1 MTTPRSSSVLVLVL
15 AVHSGL
21 VLPSRRSGVAVAG
34 GLEGGRV
41 VHGFGVCMG
50 RFSSVGPPKLALSRI
65 RNRGWESGT
74 KTRQDKARQDRE
86 RAPCLFRNR
95 YSIQLPSARQVQY
108 GVLRSGYYILV
119 LYDLG
124 MPSCSSCR
132 ASGLRNLYLDSLQL
146 RYSSTPQR
154 HNGCSAQ
161 GSSESPGY
169 SRGSFVCTV
178 RLVLGKFQGSR
189 KRREVRNPGIPRP
202 SEGSERIGIQT
213 GARDSK
219 IPPVH
224 PAFIEAEAEAEGGF

>member
-15 AVHSGL
+15 AVHLGL

-65 RNRGWESGT
+65 RNRGWESWT

-95 YSIQLPSARQVQY
+95 YSIQLPSARQVQSTSY
-108 GVLRSGYYILV
+108 WVHWILV

-132 ASGLRNLYLDSLQL
+132 ASGLRNLYLDSPQLQYSTVQYSTVALRSGTTAAQL
-146 RYSSTPQR
+146 R
-154 HNGCSAQ
+154 GVL
-161 GSSESPGY
+161 SPPDIQEDRLFVLY
-169 SRGSFVCTV
+169 VWSWGSFKVPAKGGRSEILEFHV
-178 RLVLGKFQGSR
+178 RQK
-189 KRREVRNPGIPRP
+189 EVR
-202 SEGSERIGIQT
+202 E
-213 GARDSK
+213 
-219 IPPVH
+219 
-224 PAFIEAEAEAEGGF
+224 

>member
-74 KTRQDKARQDRE
+74 KTRQDKTRQGKARQDRE

-108 GVLRSGYYILV
+108 GVLRTGYWILV

-146 RYSSTPQR
+146 QYSTVQYSTVQYSSTPQR

-178 RLVLGKFQGSR
+178 LYVWSWGSFKVPAKGGR
-189 KRREVRNPGIPRP
+189 SEILEFHVRQKEVR
-202 SEGSERIGIQT
+202 E
-213 GARDSK
+213 
-219 IPPVH
+219 
-224 PAFIEAEAEAEGGF
+224 